1 MQSRWSWEKIKKKG
15 LKLDKN
21 KTIKYARTKLE
32 KTPNLRDL

>member
-1 MQSRWSWEKIKKKG
+1 MKLRKNKEKG
-15 LKLDKN
+15 LKLAKN